1 MKGGLF
7 VLPKNFIDSYNMI
20 ITLDNGEIIWTE
32 RHNNISLSDFEI
44 MYGNIT
50 AKILK
55 LDLYHITLD

>member
-1 MKGGLF
+1 M
-7 VLPKNFIDSYNMI
+7 PNNFIDSYNMV
-20 ITLDNGEIIWTE
+20 ITLDNGEIVWTE
-32 RHNNISLSDFEI
+32 RHSNISLSDFEI